1 MLSVSSLSL
10 TIGEARLLDDVSFE
24 VAGGE
29 LLALIGP
36 NGAGKSSLIHAVIG
50 DRAPSTGRVDF
61 AGRALSA
68 YSHRERA
75 CHVALLPQ
83 SSLLNFPFTVRDV
96 VMLGRSPHA
105 SGLLVDG
112 RIVDEACAAADIE
125 HLKDARYTRLSGGE
139 KQRVQLAR
147 VMTQIWRDEDAAAR
161 LLLLDEPVS
170 ALDIG
175 HQQWVMERVVAFA
188 RAGVAVVMVMHDIT
202 LAARHADRMLALRD
216 GRAIAQGT
224 PGEVVTPDNV
234 RAMFDTDTR
243 IIPHPDA
250 GTPVVLHA

>member
-1 MLSVSSLSL
+1 MLRVSNLSL
-10 TIGEARLLDDVSFE
+10 RIAGNQLLDDVCVT
-24 VAGGE
+24 VAAGE

-36 NGAGKSSLIHAVIG
+36 NGAGKSSLIHTIIG
-50 DRAPSTGRVDF
+50 DRAATAGTVEF
-61 AGRALSA
+61 AGRAIEQYA
-68 YSHRERA
+68 DRERA
-75 CHVALLPQ
+75 CRIALLPQ
-83 SSLLNFPFTVRDV
+83 ASLLIFPFTVRDV

-105 SGLLVDG
+105 SGLLVDD
-112 RIVDEACAAADIE
+112 RIVDAACAAADIASMQ
-125 HLKDARYTRLSGGE
+125 HIRYTRLSGGE

-147 VMTQIWRDEDAAAR
+147 VMAQVWREEDAGSR

-188 RAGVAVVMVMHDIT
+188 RAGVAVVMVLHDIT

-216 GRAIAQGT
+216 GRTVAQGT
-224 PGEVVTPDNV
+224 PDDVVTKDNL
-234 RAMFDTDTR
+234 RAMFDTEAR
-243 IIPHPDA
+243 IIRHPDA